1 MPKHITLTL
10 IGRNGCH
17 LCEIAQSDLARLIG
31 EVNLRFP
38 DLEYTVED
46 LDVDSSPEL
55 LARYSEE
62 VPVLLLNQKQIA
74 FFKIDVARALA
85 AIEEQL

>member
-74 FFKIDVARALA
+74 FFKIDVARALV